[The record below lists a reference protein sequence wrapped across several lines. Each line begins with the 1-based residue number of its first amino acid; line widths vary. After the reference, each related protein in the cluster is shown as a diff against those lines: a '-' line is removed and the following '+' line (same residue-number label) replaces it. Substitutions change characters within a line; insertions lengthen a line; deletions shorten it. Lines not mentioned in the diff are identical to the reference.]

1 MADRGSH
8 ARHDRFAVAD
18 AVGPGM
24 IPTAIASCPSC
35 GALHADL
42 LAIRAAIRHAWIPG
56 RPRDFLLSLD
66 DAVRLR
72 PPGWRRFL
80 DAIGSSRDA
89 FTRPLALS
97 LTGLGLSGLLLT
109 AIPAGS
115 FGSATVGQAAPVTPE
130 FDVTGGLVPTMAA
143 EECSASPTDDDPLA
157 GLSAALLA
165 AGGAIF
171 LLRRVAPR
179 VGGVR

>member
-8 ARHDRFAVAD
+8 ARHDRFAIAD
-18 AVGPGM
+18 AVAVGM
-24 IPTAIASCPSC
+24 IPTTIASCPSC

-42 LAIRAAIRHAWIPG
+42 LAIRAAIRYAWVPG

-66 DAVRLR
+66 DADRLR
-72 PPGWRRFL
+72 PGRLRRL
-80 DAIGSSRDA
+80 LGAIGTSRDA

-109 AIPAGS
+109 AIPAGT
-115 FGSATVGQAAPVTPE
+115 FGGATGGQAASVTPE
-130 FDVTGGLVPTMAA
+130 VDVAGGPISTMAA
-143 EECSASPTDDDPLA
+143 EDRLASPTDDDPLA
-157 GLSAALLA
+157 GLSATLLA
-165 AGGAIF
+165 AGGAMF